1 MLLGNAVW
9 VIMRAVRRRE
19 MQMRFSEPS
28 STTESDLD
36 WSGEFELRERAS
48 VFVRVDQQVGA
59 VQCGTPARYLPPST
73 ACHAGTLHVRHGKPP
88 VHQTDLRPVPVPT
101 KPRYASC
108 ASSHAAS
115 RGRQKYCL
123 FVSGTAPGNVS
134 PRVPLWY
141 VHLFRGPC
149 HMTNTGLFTGQEQ
162 GGNYNKATGARKPRV
177 GNSSSPQ
184 SPPCQNSMVILG
196 IAFAVSTLYSELQLN
211 RPPSNATWT

>member
-9 VIMRAVRRRE
+9 VMMRAVRRRE

-162 GGNYNKATGARKPRV
+162 GGNYNKAAGARI
-177 GNSSSPQ
+177 GS
-184 SPPCQNSMVILG
+184 L
-196 IAFAVSTLYSELQLN
+196 ELETTVALN
-211 RPPSNATWT
+211 PVLVRTAWWF